1 MTIDWNVTATG
12 SYHLDVVRPG
22 TDDANSFVIYEL
34 RIFKSTGAEIL
45 KEVDIVRNPTT
56 TDFLYNLI
64 YLNTTSTIRLWNTLG
79 VNNVLLFPMKSTNFL
94 QTDVPAAITST
105 STGPADALITPKT
118 YA

>member
-1 MTIDWNVTATG
+1 MTATG

-105 STGPADALITPKT
+105 STGPADALLTPKT